1 MRPIFHP
8 PDDARQNDHQL
19 PLLLAEEASYRRVR
33 VRSQREPLMKKT
45 AFVSSALAVLF
56 ASVTAHAEAQVTVDV
71 SKITCDQLLSTRS
84 PILNKSPLGSMAII
98 TELTVARCLMLKKC

>member
-1 MRPIFHP
+1 
-8 PDDARQNDHQL
+8 
-19 PLLLAEEASYRRVR
+19 
-33 VRSQREPLMKKT
+33 MKKT

-56 ASVTAHAEAQVTVDV
+56 ASVTAHTRRRRSRSMFQRLPAI
-71 SKITCDQLLSTRS
+71 SLLSTRS